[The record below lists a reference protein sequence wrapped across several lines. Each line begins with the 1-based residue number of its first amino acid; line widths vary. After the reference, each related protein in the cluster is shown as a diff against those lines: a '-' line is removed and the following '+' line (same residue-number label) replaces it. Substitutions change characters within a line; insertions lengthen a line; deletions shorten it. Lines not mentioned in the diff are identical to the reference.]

1 MKYGRRQCPRTEQGI
16 ARILTLL
23 MLTVLTILATGL
35 VTSANADRIVLK
47 DGRRIEGTVTREDD
61 KTLTV
66 EIRRVGI
73 LLITTVSK
81 SEVKTRDKP
90 VRKGQPY
97 VVIPVRG
104 AIGEDVTV
112 EALRAGLAEARL
124 AKPQYVILDIDSPGG
139 AIAQMMGMLDLLNE
153 ASKDLKIIAYVK
165 RAHSAAAVIAMSC
178 PKIYM
183 QPGAT
188 IGATVPFRMTKNG
201 PADVDAKLRSA
212 VEARMRAANQHGAH
226 NDLLIRGMSDINLE
240 LYLADDNGKPTLRT
254 SGPGK
259 LIKSK
264 GQILTLT
271 TDEAVACGLA
281 HAAPTM
287 ADLGKQ
293 VCGGAWY
300 EVNRLA
306 YDTTIAIV
314 AMQRRRGREAIE
326 KGRRLLARQKA
337 IAAIKRQLD
346 DIERRAAQLTAK
358 AVAND
363 DEIAS
368 LTAECN
374 WELRVIERERQ
385 HAIEFARYQTFPI
398 EAMARAAEVANTR
411 ASAVRQSLNAQVA
424 QLRSESEAAKNE
436 MALLAE
442 RQKRLLATVPK
453 E

>member
-1 MKYGRRQCPRTEQGI
+1 MKRMRTSS
-16 ARILTLL
+16 LVLL
-23 MLTVLTILATGL
+23 GLAVLAPGL

-47 DGRRIEGTVTREDD
+47 DGRTIEGTVSREDD

-66 EIRRVGI
+66 EIRRVGVS
-73 LLITTVSK
+73 LITTLSK

-90 VRKGQPY
+90 VREGQPY
-97 VVIPVRG
+97 VVIPVHG

-112 EALRAGLAEARL
+112 DALRAGLAEARL
-124 AKPQYVILDIDSPGG
+124 AKPQYGILDIDSPGG
-139 AIAQMMGMLDLLNE
+139 DIAQMMDMLDLLNE

-178 PKIYM
+178 SKIYM
-183 QPGAT
+183 QSGAT

-201 PADVDAKLRSA
+201 PADVDAKFRS
-212 VEARMRAANQHGAH
+212 VMEARMRAANQHGAH
-226 NDLLIRGMSDINLE
+226 NDLLIRGMSDIDLE
-240 LYLADDNGKPTLRT
+240 LYLTDDNGKPTLRT

-293 VCGGAWY
+293 VCGGTWY

-306 YDTTIAIV
+306 YDTTIATV
-314 AMQRRRGREAIE
+314 AMQRQREREAIK
-326 KGRRLLARQKA
+326 KGQRLLARQKA
-337 IAAIKRQLD
+337 IADIKPQLD
-346 DIERRAAQLTAK
+346 DIERRVAQLAAK

-363 DEIAS
+363 DEIAR
-368 LTAECN
+368 LTAKYD
-374 WELRVIERERQ
+374 WELWAIERERQ
-385 HAIEFARYQTFPI
+385 HAIELARYQTFPT
-398 EAMARAAEVANTR
+398 EAIARAAEVANTR
-411 ASAVRQSLNAQVA
+411 ASAARQSLNAPVA

-442 RQKRLLATVPK
+442 RQKRLLVTVPK